1 MANTDNEMTRTD
13 NQKERDIQI
22 VNALAAILSELQ
34 NISTKLGGLTPNKK
48 GR

>member
-1 MANTDNEMTRTD
+1 MARTSNE
-13 NQKERDIQI
+13 KERDTQI

-34 NISTKLGGLTPNKK
+34 NINTKLGSITPNKK